1 MPIYEYRCTAC
12 QHTFEVKQK
21 FSDPP
26 VKKCPECR
34 KGKVEK
40 LLSAPGLLFKGTGW
54 YVTDYANESR
64 KKSME
69 KEKSASGNGGDKSSE
84 KAETKAEKA
93 ETKTEKAETKS
104 GGGSKKGKG
113 SD

>member
-1 MPIYEYRCTAC
+1 MPIYEYHCAAC
-12 QHTFEVKQK
+12 EHTFEVMQK

-26 VKKCPECR
+26 VKRCPKC

-54 YVTDYANESR
+54 YVTDYANQSR

-69 KEKSASGNGGDKSSE
+69 AEKSASGNGGDKGSDKAEAKSE
-84 KAETKAEKA
+84 KT
-93 ETKTEKAETKS
+93 ETKS
-104 GGGSKKGKG
+104 ESPPKKAKP

>member
-1 MPIYEYRCTAC
+1 MPIYEYRCAAC
-12 QHTFEVKQK
+12 EHTFEVMQK
-21 FSDPP
+21 FSDRP
-26 VKKCPECR
+26 VKKCPKC

-54 YVTDYANESR
+54 YVTDYANQSR

-69 KEKSASGNGGDKSSE
+69 AEKSASGNGGGKSSD
-84 KAETKAEKA
+84 KAEAKSEK
-93 ETKTEKAETKS
+93 TETKS
-104 GGGSKKGKG
+104 ESPPEKAKS

>member
-1 MPIYEYRCTAC
+1 MPIYEYRCAAC
-12 QHTFEVKQK
+12 EHTFEVMQK

-26 VKKCPECR
+26 VKRCPKC
-34 KGKVEK
+34 KGRVEK

-54 YVTDYANESR
+54 YVTDYATESR

-69 KEKSASGNGGDKSSE
+69 AEKSASGNGGGKSSDKPE
-84 KAETKAEKA
+84 AKSET
-93 ETKTEKAETKS
+93 TETKS
-104 GGGSKKGKG
+104 EKTKAKSEGAPKKTKS

>member
-12 QHTFEVKQK
+12 QHTFEVMQK

-26 VKKCPECR
+26 VKKCPEC

-54 YVTDYANESR
+54 YVTDYANASR

-69 KEKSASGNGGDKSSE
+69 AEKSASGNGGDKSSE
-84 KAETKAEKA
+84 KKEAKAEKA
-93 ETKTEKAETKS
+93 ETKKSETSTKS
-104 GGGSKKGKG
+104 PKASE
-113 SD
+113 

>member
-1 MPIYEYRCTAC
+1 MPIYEYRCTTC
-12 QHTFEVKQK
+12 QHTFEVMQK

-26 VKKCPECR
+26 VKKCPKC

-54 YVTDYANESR
+54 YVTDYANASR

-69 KEKSASGNGGDKSSE
+69 AEKSASGNGADKSLE
-84 KAETKAEKA
+84 KKDAKAEKTDA
-93 ETKTEKAETKS
+93 KSESPAKGTKASE
-104 GGGSKKGKG
+104 
-113 SD
+113 

>member
-12 QHTFEVKQK
+12 QHTFEVMQK

-26 VKKCPECR
+26 VRKCPEC

-54 YVTDYANESR
+54 YVTDYANASR

-69 KEKSASGNGGDKSSE
+69 AEKGASGNGADKSSE
-84 KAETKAEKA
+84 KREAKAEKA
-93 ETKTEKAETKS
+93 DAKS
-104 GGGSKKGKG
+104 GDSTKGTKA
-113 SD
+113 SE

>member
-12 QHTFEVKQK
+12 QHTFEVMQK
-21 FSDPP
+21 FSDRP
-26 VKKCPECR
+26 VKKCPQC

-40 LLSAPGLLFKGTGW
+40 LLSAPGLLFKGSGW
-54 YVTDYANESR
+54 YVTDYANASR

-69 KEKSASGNGGDKSSE
+69 AEKGASGNGGDKSSE
-84 KAETKAEKA
+84 KKEAKAEKTDA
-93 ETKTEKAETKS
+93 KS
-104 GGGSKKGKG
+104 GKSTKDAKA

>member
-12 QHTFEVKQK
+12 GHIFEMMQK
-21 FSDPP
+21 FSDRP
-26 VKKCPECR
+26 VKKCPEC

-54 YVTDYANESR
+54 YVTDYANPSR
-64 KKSME
+64 KKAME
-69 KEKSASGNGGDKSSE
+69 AEKGASGNGGGKSSQ
-84 KAETKAEKA
+84 KADSKS
-93 ETKTEKAETKS
+93 KTEAKPESTSK
-104 GGGSKKGKG
+104 GSKS

>member
-1 MPIYEYRCTAC
+1 MPIYEYRCTDC
-12 QHTFEVKQK
+12 QHTFEVRQK

-26 VKKCPECR
+26 VKKCPRC

-54 YVTDYANESR
+54 YVTDYSDSR
-64 KKSME
+64 KKAME
-69 KEKSASGNGGDKSSE
+69 KEKSAAGNGGDKPAE
-84 KAETKAEKA
+84 KSETKAEK
-93 ETKTEKAETKS
+93 KPETKS
-104 GGGSKKGKG
+104 EGGTKKTKPKS

>member
-1 MPIYEYRCTAC
+1 MPIYEYRCGAC
-12 QHTFEVKQK
+12 EHTFEVMQK

-26 VKKCPECR
+26 VKRCPKC
-34 KGKVEK
+34 KGRVEK

-54 YVTDYANESR
+54 YVTDYANAAR

-69 KEKSASGNGGDKSSE
+69 AEKGVSGNGGEKSSE
-84 KAETKAEKA
+84 KTEAKPEKKDTKPESAPK
-93 ETKTEKAETKS
+93 KTTP
-104 GGGSKKGKG
+104 

>member
-1 MPIYEYRCTAC
+1 MPIYEYRCTVC
-12 QHTFEVKQK
+12 EHTFEVMQK

-26 VKKCPECR
+26 VKKCPEC

-69 KEKSASGNGGDKSSE
+69 AEKGGSGNGGGK
-84 KAETKAEKA
+84 TAEKTDA
-93 ETKTEKAETKS
+93 KPEKTDVKS
-104 GGGSKKGKG
+104 KSKESPKSAKP
-113 SD
+113 SE

>member
-12 QHTFEVKQK
+12 QHTFEVMQR

-26 VKKCPECR
+26 VKKCPKC

-54 YVTDYANESR
+54 YVTDYSDSR

-69 KEKSASGNGGDKSSE
+69 KEKSASANGGDKSSE
-84 KAETKAEKA
+84 KTETKGGKA
-93 ETKTEKAETKS
+93 EGKPEGDAKKAKASEES
-104 GGGSKKGKG
+104 G
-113 SD
+113 

>member
-12 QHTFEVKQK
+12 QHTFEVMQK

-26 VKKCPECR
+26 VKKCPAC

-40 LLSAPGLLFKGTGW
+40 LLSAPGLLFKGSGW

-64 KKSME
+64 KKAME
-69 KEKSASGNGGDKSSE
+69 AEKGAVGNGGGKESD
-84 KAETKAEKA
+84 KAEKG
-93 ETKTEKAETKS
+93 EKTDKAGEGK
-104 GGGSKKGKG
+104 SKKGKPKA
-113 SD
+113 SNSSE